1 MIVSYH
7 LEKDRLINTKLP
19 FINDSSDA
27 LNALKMICFAV
38 ENGEITPLEGEAL
51 SKIVEIQ
58 TKSIELYDFER
69 HVMEQEL
76 P

>member
-1 MIVSYH
+1 
-7 LEKDRLINTKLP
+7 
-19 FINDSSDA
+19 
-27 LNALKMICFAV
+27 MICFAV